1 MIDQASVMPA
11 SAPDHRALLAYS
23 RQRAADTIAGY
34 SGIARALFGN
44 ERGGLTDRERALMT
58 CLLRRLVED
67 AEAAIR
73 RALAARARQAQ
84 ADGSNAPPVR
94 HFAPSAEIF
103 TRIAATGML
112 QDQAL
117 IEAVRH
123 RMSEFQLERA
133 IRKRL
138 GGHWSGA
145 EAGDDSSIVAVLAGE
160 SGQFVRD
167 RLNNYLVARAARVD
181 SYENPMLSLNDLETE
196 AVQRLCWNVAAV
208 LRLSNREQAE
218 KAEPPIDAIL
228 EQATLDALA
237 ELEGNEARNSR
248 AAQAADALADAGR
261 LDGAL
266 VVEALRRGEVQL
278 SVAMFCRLSG
288 MRLALV
294 YRLIFESGGTGLA
307 VACRAVGMSRTD
319 FGDFYLLTRN
329 AQIAAGAAAGGE
341 MKNVVTWYDRL
352 APDEAEKVAAYW
364 RRPPEYLHALW
375 RQQQAEAPSG

>member
-1 MIDQASVMPA
+1 MQA

-34 SGIARALFGN
+34 AGIARALFEN
-44 ERGGLTDRERALMT
+44 ERGALTDRERALMT

-73 RALAARARQAQ
+73 RALAARAGQAQ
-84 ADGSNAPPVR
+84 ADGGNAPPVR
-94 HFAPSAEIF
+94 HFAPGAEIF

-133 IRKRL
+133 LRKRS

-145 EAGDDSSIVAVLAGE
+145 EAGDDSGTVSALAGE

-167 RLNNYLVARAARVD
+167 RLSDYLVARAARVD
-181 SYENPMLSLNDLETE
+181 SYENPMLSLNDLDTE

-208 LRLSNREQAE
+208 LRLSIREQAE
-218 KAEPPIDAIL
+218 KAEPSVDAIL
-228 EQATLDALA
+228 EQATLDALDA
-237 ELEGNEARNSR
+237 LHDDAAGNSR

-261 LDGAL
+261 LDAAL
-266 VVEALRRGEVQL
+266 VVEALRRGEAQL
-278 SVAMFCRLSG
+278 SAAMFSRLSG

-307 VACRAVGMSRTD
+307 VACRAVGMSRAD

-329 AQIAAGAAAGGE
+329 AQIAAGSAAGE
-341 MKNVVTWYDRL
+341 ESKNVMNWYDRL
-352 APDEAEKVAAYW
+352 APAEAEKVAAYW
-364 RRPPEYLHALW
+364 RRPPGYLHALW
-375 RQQQAEAPSG
+375 RQRQAARAEAQSG